1 MGRCGF
7 MQFQEN
13 LRAYREKAGYT
24 AKEFAALLGL
34 KYSTYAAY
42 ENQGREPKYETLC
55 KIAAALHITTDE
67 LLGHELDKYEK
78 TFNRLKSLGFT
89 IEPNEKEGSPIR
101 ITYGSG
107 GVRDFWVYS
116 STEAVYAAVQQ
127 VQNDIEQSGKD
138 SAVNILRAKFYSDL
152 SRRYNEVLP
161 TVKDKSHTDIMKK
174 LNQPPAHPGIM
185 RGGPV
190 FVFDNAERST
200 NHE

>member
-1 MGRCGF
+1 MGI
-7 MQFQEN
+7 FQEN
-13 LRAYREKAGYT
+13 LKRIRGERGFKSAKQFAAALGIGYT
-24 AKEFAALLGL
+24 R
-34 KYSTYAAY
+34 YINY
-42 ENQGREPKYETLC
+42 ENKGREPDYKTLC
-55 KIAAALHITTDE
+55 KIADALHITTDE

-89 IEPNEKEGSPIR
+89 IEPNEKEGSSIR
-101 ITYGSG
+101 ITYGTG

-116 STEAVYAAVQQ
+116 SEEAVYAAVQQ

-152 SRRYNEVLP
+152 SRRYNEVIP